1 MADSFAADLMVGL
14 VPVQEASSE
23 ASFVMGLEY
32 FSPVRTTGSRRVLD
46 VQKSIDR
53 WMVEQRKAG
62 STATPRYQGR
72 KKLRPLQI
80 RLGMT

>member
-32 FSPVRTTGSRRVLD
+32 LPSHRTMHAQMQGALR
-46 VQKSIDR
+46 
-53 WMVEQRKAG
+53 AG
-62 STATPRYQGR
+62 ISE
-72 KKLRPLQI
+72 K
-80 RLGMT
+80 

>member
-32 FSPVRTTGSRRVLD
+32 FSPGRATGSRRVPD

-53 WMVEQRKAG
+53 WMVEQ
-62 STATPRYQGR
+62 
-72 KKLRPLQI
+72 
-80 RLGMT
+80 